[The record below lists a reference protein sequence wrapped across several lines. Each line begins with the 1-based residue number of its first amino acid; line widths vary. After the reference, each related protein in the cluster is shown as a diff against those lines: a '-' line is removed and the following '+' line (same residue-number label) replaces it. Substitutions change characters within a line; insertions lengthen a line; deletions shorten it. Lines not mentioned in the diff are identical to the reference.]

1 MTAATNSKKDE
12 YVTHKDLD
20 AFGDKLHQRI
30 VEDISGVIQSF
41 ADQVDRR
48 FSKVEAEIK
57 LLNEKYDHL
66 IETLDHFLKRLDN
79 MEADNAA
86 RDAQFARL
94 ERRIEQLEKQLDTAR

>member
-1 MTAATNSKKDE
+1 MATSAAKNDF
-12 YVTHKDLD
+12 VTHQDLES
-20 AFGDKLHQRI
+20 FGDKLHQRI
-30 VEDISGVIQSF
+30 VEDISGVIQGF

-48 FSKVEAEIK
+48 FNKVEAEIK

-94 ERRIEQLEKQLDTAR
+94 ERRIEQLEKQLDMAGQK